1 MLLNYRLAA
10 REVALVL
17 EDSGAS
23 ALVFHED
30 IAETVLSL
38 ASYRKVN
45 PISIGKKRLTWAKT
59 YESCVDEGVE

>member
-30 IAETVLSL
+30 FAETVLNIQ
-38 ASYRKVN
+38 YKVYSN
-45 PISIGKKRLTWAKT
+45 QKGGKEKCYAFL
-59 YESCVDEGVE
+59 S